1 MPVLRIL
8 TRSHSEQPSAEGRP
22 ARVEAAAAE
31 SKGRPANPQKF
42 LVRVGP
48 SHIDGLGAFAE
59 ALIPARAKVGE
70 IRGEFVSMAEARA
83 RAKAAERQTGRIFMI
98 AISDKRAVDASESTD
113 PLRYANHSCAPN
125 LVLKV
130 QQGRV
135 AFYALRD
142 IEPGEE
148 LSADY
153 GETHH
158 AGRLVCRCGAS
169 QCRGRL

>member
-1 MPVLRIL
+1 MPVLRTL
-8 TRSHSEQPSAEGRP
+8 TRSEP
-22 ARVEAAAAE
+22 AAAA
-31 SKGRPANPQKF
+31 GPAPELAVAPAGVPADPQKYP
-42 LVRVGP
+42 VRVGP
-48 SHIDGLGAFAE
+48 SRIDGQGAFAD
-59 ALIPARAKVGE
+59 AAIPARAKVGE

-98 AISDKRAVDASESTD
+98 AISDKRAVDASASTD

-135 AFYALRD
+135 AFYAIHD
-142 IEPGEE
+142 IAAGEE
-148 LSADY
+148 LTARY

-158 AGRLVCRCGAS
+158 AGRLVCRCGAPH
-169 QCRGRL
+169 CRGRL